1 MGWKEFFKQLLI
13 VFVVLLPNI
22 GGIIIGA
29 FTTGDNIRDWYDK
42 LVLPPLRP
50 PNWVKKY
57 FFTA

>member
-29 FTTGDNIRDWYDK
+29 LTMGDSTRDWYDK
-42 LVLPPLRP
+42 LVLPSFRP
-50 PNWVKKY
+50 PNWVKKIL
-57 FFTA
+57 